1 MTHDGQNP
9 SAQTGSLAEEVARAQ
24 SSLAGILHQIQIH
37 GLLPIA
43 SELMGVATTNRELS
57 YQIGIKGRAS
67 VRFWPSNR
75 CRREWPSRHSLVV
88 LLVLALAACATDY
101 SKSEAPNNLRVDG
114 AESRVDVSFNPGS
127 ARLTRPDAIQQLVVA

>member
-9 SAQTGSLAEEVARAQ
+9 SAQTSLFAEEVAKAQ
-24 SSLAGILHQIQIH
+24 SSLAGILYQIH

-43 SELMGVATTNRELS
+43 SEPMSVATENRELS

-75 CRREWPSRHSLVV
+75 CRREWPKFQPGCGDGHSG
-88 LLVLALAACATDY
+88 APAANY
-101 SKSEAPNNLRVDG
+101 
-114 AESRVDVSFNPGS
+114 
-127 ARLTRPDAIQQLVVA
+127 

>member
-9 SAQTGSLAEEVARAQ
+9 SAQTGPLTEEVARAQ
-24 SSLAGILHQIQIH
+24 SSLAGVLHQIY

-43 SELMGVATTNRELS
+43 SELMGVATENRELS

-75 CRREWPSRHSLVV
+75 CRRERPAPKPKFQPGCGDGHSG
-88 LLVLALAACATDY
+88 APAANYRGHIHCRSLGPGRAT
-101 SKSEAPNNLRVDG
+101 
-114 AESRVDVSFNPGS
+114 
-127 ARLTRPDAIQQLVVA
+127 